1 MAEQSGIRRG
11 PVEPSP
17 AATVALRPAGA
28 ARLDGGFFGARLAV
42 NGQVTIPLGWD
53 RLTEAG
59 TIESFRAV
67 ATQSRPALDG
77 PVYGDSD
84 AYKWL
89 EAAAFELGRR
99 PDRTLRRAMES
110 LIEVVAAAQTPE
122 GYLHTPS
129 QLHPERG
136 PWFSD
141 LTFGHELYCAG
152 HLFQAAIAAW
162 RAIGA
167 RELLD
172 VATRSADYLTQVFG
186 VGGRPGVP
194 GHPEVE
200 MALVELAREV
210 GNRRYLALARQ
221 FVECRGRRSLDV
233 ERFRHVYFQDHIP
246 LREATV
252 PEGHAVRALYL
263 AAGATDVAVET
274 GDAGLLSALRTQWA
288 NMVASKTYLTGGVGS
303 RWEGEAF
310 GDPFE
315 LPSDLAYC
323 ETCGAVASI
332 MWSWRM
338 LLATGD
344 PGYADL
350 VERTIYNAVLA
361 GVSLDGRRFAYVNPL
376 QVRRGGEQVS
386 PRAASEGR
394 RPWFDCACCPP
405 NLMRMLAAFEHLFLT
420 TSAEGVQLQQFASG
434 SFRARSSLG
443 PIGLRVSTD
452 YPWSGGIE
460 IEIEETPPVDWVLS
474 IRQPAWA
481 DGATAAVRGGP
492 EFARRGGYLVVEHR
506 WRQGDVVEVHLP
518 MSPRWTTADPR
529 VDAVRGCSALE
540 RGPLVYCLE
549 EVDLPPE
556 VDLDA
561 VAWPSPDRRLAEEI
575 ALSDLP
581 SVQVGLAVPGCGT
594 VFSPPSEG
602 SSPADGL
609 CGEQLRVRAIP
620 YFAWGNRELGAMRV
634 WVADA

>member
-1 MAEQSGIRRG
+1 MSEQRSMRRG
-11 PVEPSP
+11 PLEPSAE
-17 AATVALRPAGA
+17 AAVALRPAGP
-28 ARLDGGFFGARLAV
+28 ARIDGGLLGARLAV
-42 NGQVTIPLGWD
+42 NREVTIPLGWE
-53 RLTEAG
+53 RLAEAG
-59 TIESFRAV
+59 TIDSFRAV
-67 ATQSRPALDG
+67 AEGGVPAPDG

-89 EAAAFELGRR
+89 EAAAFELGRG
-99 PDRTLRRAMES
+99 PDRTLAREMES
-110 LIEVVAAAQTPE
+110 LVRLVRAAQTPE
-122 GYLHTPS
+122 GYLHTAS

-136 PWFSD
+136 AWFSD

-152 HLFQAAIAAW
+152 HLFQAAVAVR
-162 RAIGA
+162 RAVGA
-167 RELLD
+167 TELLD
-172 VATRSADYLTQVFG
+172 VATRSADHLVEVFG
-186 VGGRPGVP
+186 VRGRSGVP

-210 GNRRYLALARQ
+210 GDRRYLELARE
-221 FVECRGRRSLDV
+221 FVERRGRRSLEV
-233 ERFRHVYFQDHIP
+233 ERFRHVYFQDHVP
-246 LREATV
+246 LRESTV

-263 AAGATDVAVET
+263 ACGAADVAVET
-274 GDAGLLSALRTQWA
+274 GDGGLIGALRTQWA

-323 ETCGAVASI
+323 ETCAAVASV

-344 PGYADL
+344 PRYADL

-405 NLMRMLAAFEHLFLT
+405 NLMRTLAAFEYLCLT
-420 TSAEGVQLQQFASG
+420 TSSQGVQLQQFASG
-434 SFRARSSLG
+434 SFRARSPIG

-452 YPWSGGIE
+452 YPWSGTIE
-460 IEIEETPPVDWVLS
+460 IEIEETPPVEWALS
-474 IRQPAWA
+474 VRQPAWA
-481 DGATAAVRGGP
+481 HGATAAVRGGP
-492 EFARRGGYLVVEHR
+492 AFGVSGGYLVAEHR
-506 WRQGDVVEVHLP
+506 WRKGEVVDVQLP
-518 MSPRWTTADPR
+518 MSPRWTAGDPR

-549 EVDLPPE
+549 EVDLPPG
-556 VDLDA
+556 VDLDT
-561 VAWPSPDRRLAEEI
+561 VAWPPRDRRRVEEI
-575 ALSDLP
+575 ATTDLP
-581 SVQVGLAVPGCGT
+581 SVQIG
-594 VFSPPSEG
+594 
-602 SSPADGL
+602 
-609 CGEQLRVRAIP
+609 LRVPECGSLLPQAPGAAVRLRAIP
-620 YFAWGNRELGAMRV
+620 YFAWANRGPGAMRV